1 MRDSAFFSAV
11 RRRTAAVTVRQFGRR
26 AHRLTSLRNRPAHG
40 ARTRPPIVAGWFA
53 ILKHHVGGEL
63 PCVYTPKTTTFF
75 FLFLFFSCLPPHPFL
90 FLGRN
95 SPTRPAMHHMLWECS
110 GLARREEIHVPAD
123 FRKYREDTQVYVD
136 ALPSFTAFLIPD

>member
-1 MRDSAFFSAV
+1 MCLYPQND
-11 RRRTAAVTVRQFGRR
+11 
-26 AHRLTSLRNRPAHG
+26 HL
-40 ARTRPPIVAGWFA
+40 
-53 ILKHHVGGEL
+53 
-63 PCVYTPKTTTFF
+63 FF
-75 FLFLFFSCLPPHPFL
+75 FFFPACLLTPHPFL

>member
-1 MRDSAFFSAV
+1 MRDGAFFSAV

-75 FLFLFFSCLPPHPFL
+75 FFFFFFLLASSSFPLLGQELTNEARNAPHAVGVLGACAERRDSCPCRLSQVPRGYTGLCRRPPLFYRLPHP
-90 FLGRN
+90 
-95 SPTRPAMHHMLWECS
+95 
-110 GLARREEIHVPAD
+110 
-123 FRKYREDTQVYVD
+123 
-136 ALPSFTAFLIPD
+136 